1 MTSNELYT
9 NEEPLRA
16 TVPTVQV
23 PEVVLPIKEIP
34 PTVEEKA
41 ARQQW
46 KSLAIEEIKSMGLLT
61 QACTYITTLKLK
73 NATDAEIVEQLNS
86 LFSFTAKKI
95 KQTEWKKILCA
106 YYEIRTAYIRGSI
119 DHTAALTAF
128 MSDYLTDYF
137 TSHSNDAT
145 NAVKL
150 HKNLLDA
157 QVEREKIQAGQNNSP
172 DALKVSQTTRETLAT
187 IQQSLGDAEQPDFNE
202 PAEEE
207 LEWDAIKDDD
217 NV

>member
-1 MTSNELYT
+1 M
-9 NEEPLRA
+9 
-16 TVPTVQV
+16 
-23 PEVVLPIKEIP
+23 
-34 PTVEEKA
+34 
-41 ARQQW
+41 
-46 KSLAIEEIKSMGLLT
+46 EEIKSMGLLT

-128 MSDYLTDYF
+128 MGDYLTDYF
-137 TSHSNDAT
+137 TSHSNDAA

-157 QVEREKIQAGQNNSP
+157 TVEREKIQAVQSSGT
-172 DALKVSQTTRETLAT
+172 DAFNISQTAFETLDRIKDEIST
-187 IQQSLGDAEQPDFNE
+187 SDVPDFDA
-202 PAEEE
+202 PAEEDI
-207 LEWDAIKDDD
+207 EWEQIQREDKL
-217 NV
+217 

>member
-1 MTSNELYT
+1 MTSNDLCT
-9 NEEPLRA
+9 NKEPLHNA
-16 TVPTVQV
+16 TPTVQA
-23 PEVVLPIKEIP
+23 PDVVLPIKEIP

-95 KQTEWKKILCA
+95 KITEWKKILSA

-128 MSDYLTDYF
+128 MGDYLTEYF
-137 TSHSNDAT
+137 TTHSNDAA

-157 QVEREKIQAGQNNSP
+157 QVKREEIDAVRNNGSTFSVETDRQLEEIAASLEEYDDP
-172 DALKVSQTTRETLAT
+172 VFTTYSDEDR
-187 IQQSLGDAEQPDFNE
+187 
-202 PAEEE
+202 
-207 LEWDAIKDDD
+207 EWDERNGAKQ
-217 NV
+217 

>member
-23 PEVVLPIKEIP
+23 PDVVLPIKEIP

-128 MSDYLTDYF
+128 MGDYLTDYF

-157 QVEREKIQAGQNNSP
+157 QVKREEIEAVRNNGSTFSVETDRQLEEIAASLEEYDDP
-172 DALKVSQTTRETLAT
+172 VFTTYSDE
-187 IQQSLGDAEQPDFNE
+187 DK
-202 PAEEE
+202 
-207 LEWDAIKDDD
+207 EWDERNGAKQ
-217 NV
+217 

>member
-1 MTSNELYT
+1 MASNELYT

-23 PEVVLPIKEIP
+23 PDVVLPIKEIL

-95 KQTEWKKILCA
+95 KLTEWKKILCA

-128 MSDYLTDYF
+128 MGDYLTDYF

-157 QVEREKIQAGQNNSP
+157 QVKREEIEAVRNNGSTFSVETDRQLEEIAASLEEYDDP
-172 DALKVSQTTRETLAT
+172 VFTTYSDE
-187 IQQSLGDAEQPDFNE
+187 DK
-202 PAEEE
+202 
-207 LEWDAIKDDD
+207 EWDERNGAKQ
-217 NV
+217 